1 MVRLGLPWRLVGTLL
16 GVDVCPLLA
25 LLACLKREGSD
36 SLLVNGGRGMVA
48 TSWQSA
54 AVATRNLLA

>member
-1 MVRLGLPWRLVGTLL
+1 VRLGLPWRLVGTLV
-16 GVDVCPLLA
+16 GADVFPLV